1 MKGIV
6 DRIENG
12 IATVE
17 TDDGMRDV
25 RAVDGLECGDVV
37 EIADGTIRS
46 IDRAAAQA
54 RRARLQQRLDRM
66 RGK

>member
-17 TDDGMRDV
+17 TDNGMLDV
-25 RAVDGLECGDVV
+25 RAVDDLQCGDIV
-37 EIADGTIRS
+37 EITDGVICS

-66 RGK
+66 RGR